1 MTFRKDDFAA
11 VLGRGWMELEWLWI
25 NQEDTVVQVREAG
38 SLDEEGSSCD
48 GEKRQELRTVQ
59 MDDL

>member
-11 VLGRGWMELEWLWI
+11 VLRRGWMELEWLWI

-48 GEKRQELRTVQ
+48 GEKCQS
-59 MDDL
+59 